1 MNKKNLIIA
10 GSVLAVLGVGY
21 LVYKKYFSKT
31 GITKEQK
38 EDLNITIVR
47 TDA

>member
-10 GSVLAVLGVGY
+10 GSVLAILGVGY
-21 LVYKKYFSKT
+21 LVYKKYFAQKE
-31 GITKEQK
+31 ITKQQK

-47 TDA
+47 TDN